1 MKVLVSESLAEEGLQ
16 RLRETCEVDY
26 HEKMT
31 AEELLAAIGAY
42 DALVV
47 RSASQVTAEVIGAG
61 HNLKI
66 IGRAGVGVNN
76 IDLEAATARGIV
88 VVNVPD
94 GNTIAA
100 CEQTLALMLALA
112 RNLPQAAASLAA
124 GRWERNKFTG
134 VELYGKTLGVVG
146 LGRIG
151 TEVSTRA
158 QSFGMRVIAFDP
170 FAVPAQAAKHGIQ
183 LASLEEVLKAAD
195 FLTVHAPLTAQTRNL
210 IGAREMAMMKKDV
223 RIVNCARGG
232 IIDEQALAD
241 ALAAGRLAGAALDV
255 FEKEPPP
262 PDHPLLKLPNMIA
275 TPHLGASTVEA
286 QVTCAVE
293 VAEQVARHLSGLPV
307 RNAVNLPAVSE
318 QEWEELQPLLPLA
331 EILGRIFTQALPG
344 SLQVVEV
351 HVHGPAVDSRGVD
364 LVANT
369 ALAGLLAAVTE
380 GPVNQINAPFL
391 AKRKGI
397 GLKVVRGRNGAGALP
412 AMEIRAGSP
421 RNMRSIAGHL
431 SPLGQPRITEIDGLP
446 LDIAP
451 APFML
456 LDFHQDKP
464 GIIGRVGTIL
474 GNRRV
479 NIAAMYVG
487 RHDAGGDAVMVL
499 AVDDEVPDAV
509 LDELRQ
515 VPGVHEFRGVAL
527 PRQLLEG
534 WRREAS

>member
-31 AEELLAAIGAY
+31 AEDLLAAIGAY

-47 RSASQVTAEVIGAG
+47 RSATQVTPQVIEAG
-61 HNLKI
+61 RNLKI

-76 IDLEAATARGIV
+76 IDMDAATARGIV

-158 QSFGMRVIAFDP
+158 QSFGMRVVAFDP
-170 FAVPAQAAKHGIQ
+170 FASPEQAAKVGIR
-183 LASLEEVLKAAD
+183 LAGLEEVLKVAD

-210 IGAREMAMMKKDV
+210 IGARELAMMKADA

-232 IIDEQALAD
+232 IVSEQALGE
-241 ALAAGRLAGAALDV
+241 ALARGHLAGAALDV

-262 PDHPLLKLPNMIA
+262 PDHPLLKVPNLIA

-286 QVTCAVE
+286 QITCAIE

-344 SLQVVEV
+344 PLQVIEV
-351 HVHGPAVDSRGVD
+351 HVHGPVDARGAD
-364 LVANT
+364 IVANT
-369 ALAGLLAAVTE
+369 ALAGILAAVVE

-391 AKRKGI
+391 AKQKGI
-397 GLKVVRGRNGAGALP
+397 GLKVVRGRNGAGTP
-412 AMEIRAGSP
+412 ASLEIRAGSSGD
-421 RNMRSIAGHL
+421 MRSIAGHL
-431 SPLGQPRITEIDGLP
+431 SPLGRPRITEIDGLP
-446 LDIAP
+446 LDMAP
-451 APFML
+451 APGML
-456 LDFHQDKP
+456 LDFHQDRP

-474 GNRRV
+474 GGHHI

-487 RHDAGGDAVMVL
+487 RRDAGGDAVMVL

-509 LDELRQ
+509 LVELRQ
-515 VPGVHEFRGVAL
+515 VPGVHEFRSVVL
-527 PRQLLEG
+527 PRPLLEA
-534 WRREAS
+534 WRGRGAS